1 MELEEIKSVWKE
13 MSQDIERQKN
23 LTNDLIIEMA
33 HRKSSSRIKTIMY
46 AESVGALVSVFAAIY
61 LIINF
66 GSFDYSGST
75 VAAVGLIMVL
85 ILSCVLGVRIVMQA
99 RDINISTLSYL
110 QVLNNFNKLKATLR
124 VYKRLSQVLYVLM
137 PFLILPVFTDLVFD
151 KNIFDDTSEFI
162 ETLVICI
169 IVLPVV
175 WWVVLKFYKS
185 NLRQVSKA
193 IKDYNKTE
201 NNN

>member
-46 AESVGALVSVFAAIY
+46 AESVGALVSVFGAVY

-66 GSFDYSGST
+66 GSFDYSGSIF
-75 VAAVGLIMVL
+75 AALGLILVL

-162 ETLVICI
+162 ETLVICV

-175 WWVVLKFYKS
+175 WWIVLKFYKS

-193 IKDYNKTE
+193 IKDYSKTE